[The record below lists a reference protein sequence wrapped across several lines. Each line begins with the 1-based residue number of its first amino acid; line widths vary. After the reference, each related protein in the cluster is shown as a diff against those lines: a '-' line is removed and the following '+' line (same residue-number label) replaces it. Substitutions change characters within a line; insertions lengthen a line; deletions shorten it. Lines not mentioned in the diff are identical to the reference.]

1 MGVVSIKGVQ
11 ELIMFSVDKPC
22 EVWNDQKEV
31 WNVFNDFDFPKGGG
45 EPEASVFVYC
55 KSINKVKMI

>member
-1 MGVVSIKGVQ
+1 
-11 ELIMFSVDKPC
+11 MFSVDKPC
-22 EVWNDQKEV
+22 EIWNDQKEV

-55 KSINKVKMI
+55 KSINKVLK